1 MQPSPPSQPKT
12 FRKSWAVSGRYIKI
26 LSWKSACRKRRSW
39 LRMWTHLQTLQPW
52 SMNWSFYMTSFTGT
66 LARQSL
72 MISGLRAK
80 QTHRQGCHYHFQ
92 PDQESMVQQEA
103 DAKYQNP
110 GLQSLCFEHAA
121 VRQRVLDH
129 TCSLCG
135 KECHSRIG
143 FFSHKRRCSRT
154 TNESAT

>member
-1 MQPSPPSQPKT
+1 
-12 FRKSWAVSGRYIKI
+12 
-26 LSWKSACRKRRSW
+26 
-39 LRMWTHLQTLQPW
+39 
-52 SMNWSFYMTSFTGT
+52 MTSFTGT

-121 VRQRVLDH
+121 VRERVLDQI
-129 TCSLCG
+129 CSLCG
-135 KECHSRIG
+135 KDCHSRIG
-143 FFSHKRRCSRT
+143 LFSHTRCCSRT
-154 TNESAT
+154 SKQSATLQSFEIVGCQ